1 MEKHRMLQSPVCMLL
16 VSVLGVAALTIM
28 AACPPGKPP
37 PNNPSDAD
45 ASQSF
50 VTCDVAAQHAT
61 SACPTADYQTDRDL
75 CGRIPGCAARL
86 NAARDCAGVRAA
98 CR

>member
-1 MEKHRMLQSPVCMLL
+1 MRGFPQRILVGLLGTVALALL
-16 VSVLGVAALTIM
+16 VG
-28 AACPPGKPP
+28 CPPSKPP
-37 PNNPSDAD
+37 PSNPSDAD

-50 VTCDVAAQHAT
+50 VTCDVAAQHAAAVC
-61 SACPTADYQTDRDL
+61 STADYQTDRDL

-86 NAARDCAGVRAA
+86 NAVVDCAGVRAA

>member
-1 MEKHRMLQSPVCMLL
+1 MRGFPQRILVGLLGTVALALL
-16 VSVLGVAALTIM
+16 VG
-28 AACPPGKPP
+28 CPPSKPP

-50 VTCDVAAQHAT
+50 VTCDVAAQHAAAVC
-61 SACPTADYQTDRDL
+61 STADYQTDRDL

-86 NAARDCAGVRAA
+86 NAVVDCAGVRAA